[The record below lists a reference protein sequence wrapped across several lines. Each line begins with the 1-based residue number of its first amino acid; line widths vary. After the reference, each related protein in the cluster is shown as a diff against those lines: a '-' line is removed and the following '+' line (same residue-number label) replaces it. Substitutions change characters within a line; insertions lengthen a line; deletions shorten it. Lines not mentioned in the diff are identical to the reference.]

1 MLKIKVKF
9 NEKIKQCKE
18 KLDEHL
24 CELLDDLINKAKD
37 SHLKLNYQFIKEYV
51 LAGGKRLRPIA
62 LIMAYNAVNGEDED
76 SIYLPSLS
84 VELFH
89 NSALIHDDIMDED
102 ELRRK
107 KPTVYKRL
115 KDWFNDNYNGLD
127 YGGNL
132 FNSISSRFAVSNSII
147 CGNLLYIS
155 GVKCLLQTKNIKE
168 TLSIYEENFRAVND
182 GQVLDMMYSYKKNI
196 SEKEYFEMIVKKTAK
211 LFVASVEIGA
221 MLGNTSKEQL
231 KCLSDYA
238 LQIATAFQIK
248 DDIMDISSNM
258 GKGHE
263 VGSDIKKGKN
273 TLLII
278 KALELSDGK
287 QKKII
292 QSKLGKEDASSD
304 EIMEVTKIINDVGA
318 LKYAKELAGKK
329 AEEGKKAL
337 TKCNLKKEAVEFFN
351 DLADYMVS
359 RRI

>member
-1 MLKIKVKF
+1 VLKIKLKF
-9 NEKIKQCKE
+9 NDKIKQCKE
-18 KLDEHL
+18 KIDGHL
-24 CELLDDLINKAKD
+24 CELMDDLISEAKD
-37 SHLKLNYQFIKEYV
+37 SHLKLNYQFIKDYV
-51 LAGGKRLRPIA
+51 LAGGKRLRPIT
-62 LIMAYNAVNGEDED
+62 LITAYNGVNGVDED

-89 NSALIHDDIMDED
+89 NSTLIHDDIMDED

-107 KPTVYKRL
+107 KPAVYKRL
-115 KDWFNDNYNGLD
+115 KDWFNDNYDDLNYEGS
-127 YGGNL
+127 L
-132 FNSISSRFAVSNSII
+132 FNSISSRFAVSNSIL
-147 CGNLLYIS
+147 CGNLLYS
-155 GVKCLLQTKNIKE
+155 AGVKCLLQTKNIKE

-182 GQVLDMMYSYKKNI
+182 GQILDIGYSYKQNI
-196 SEKEYFEMIVKKTAK
+196 SEKEYFGMIVKKTAK

-221 MLGNTSKEQL
+221 ILGNASKEQL

-238 LQIATAFQIK
+238 LQVATAFQIK
-248 DDIMDISSNM
+248 DDILDISPTMN
-258 GKGHE
+258 KGHE
-263 VGSDIKKGKN
+263 FGSDIKKGKN

-304 EIMEVTKIINDVGA
+304 EIMEVTKIINKVGA
-318 LKYAKELAGKK
+318 LKYAEELAEKK
-329 AEEGKKAL
+329 SEEGKIAL
-337 TKCNLKKEAVEFFN
+337 TKCNLKEEAVEFFN

>member
-1 MLKIKVKF
+1 M
-9 NEKIKQCKE
+9 
-18 KLDEHL
+18 
-24 CELLDDLINKAKD
+24 DDFINKAKTP
-37 SHLKLNYQFIKEYV
+37 HLKLNYRFIKEYV

-62 LIMAYNAVNGEDED
+62 LIMAYHAVDGQDED

-89 NSALIHDDIMDED
+89 NSTLIHDDIMDED

-115 KDWFNDNYNGLD
+115 KDWFNDNHNDLDYNGS
-127 YGGNL
+127 L

-147 CGNLLYIS
+147 CGNLLYSAGI
-155 GVKCLLQTKNIKE
+155 KCLLQTKNIKE
-168 TLSIYEENFRAVND
+168 TLSVYEENFRAVND
-182 GQVLDMMYSYKKNI
+182 GQVLDISYSYKKNI
-196 SEKEYFEMIVKKTAK
+196 SEKEYFEMITKKTAK

-221 MLGNTSKEQL
+221 ILGDASKEQL

-248 DDIMDISSNM
+248 DDIMDISPNM
-258 GKGHE
+258 GKGHDL
-263 VGSDIKKGKN
+263 GSDIKKGKN

-278 KALELSDGK
+278 KALELSDDQ

-292 QSKLGKEDASSD
+292 QTTLGKEDASPD
-304 EIMEVTKIINDVGA
+304 EIMEVIEIINNVGA
-318 LKYAKELAGKK
+318 LKYAEELAEKK

-337 TKCNLKKEAVEFFN
+337 TNCNLKKEAVEFFN